1 MKKYE
6 KVLSIILFILTA
18 TFLCFNVYT
27 SSTEILPVKI
37 ALCAASIIIAGL
49 TNYCI
54 FYSSK
59 KVFITEITSSSIYCY
74 SDYLANYF
82 HQFCSTAYARACDK
96 VR

>member
-18 TFLCFNVYT
+18 AFLCFNVCT
-27 SSTEILPVKI
+27 SSTEIIPVKI

-54 FYSSK
+54 FLLYK
-59 KVFITEITSSSIYCY
+59 KNTCQQ
-74 SDYLANYF
+74 NYIK
-82 HQFCSTAYARACDK
+82 QYILLQRLSC
-96 VR
+96 

>member
-54 FYSSK
+54 FLLFK
-59 KVFITEITSSSIYCY
+59 KSIYHR
-74 SDYLANYF
+74 NYIK
-82 HQFCSTAYARACDK
+82 QYILLQRLSC
-96 VR
+96 